1 MSVARP
7 DRVGHRGARRIVLWQ
22 AAPAG
27 MDGQPRVRPP
37 REINVRLRLNLQA
50 SGAPQ
55 GGSET
60 EDATAQIDFQVPL
73 SSLVWLGSLEALD
86 LQNLAGLLVVTRYAE
101 VPDPKGRFVTREI
114 GLRRYSSRLPA
125 VLP

>member
-73 SSLVWLGSLEALD
+73 GSLVWLGSLEALD
-86 LQNLAGLLVVTRYAE
+86 LRNLAGLLVVTRYAE
-101 VPDPKGRFVTREI
+101 VPDPKGRFVTRDI

>member
-1 MSVARP
+1 MARP
-7 DRVGHRGARRIVLWQ
+7 ERVGRRGVRKVVLWE

-27 MDGQPRVRPP
+27 MDGQARVRPP

-55 GGSET
+55 GGSES
-60 EDATAQIDFQVPL
+60 EDATAQVDCPVPL
-73 SSLVWLGSLEALD
+73 GSLVWLGTLEALD
-86 LQNLAGLLVVTRYAE
+86 LGNLAGLLTVSRYAE
-101 VPDPKGRFVTREI
+101 VPDPKGRFMTREI

>member
-1 MSVARP
+1 
-7 DRVGHRGARRIVLWQ
+7 
-22 AAPAG
+22 
-27 MDGQPRVRPP
+27 MDGRARVRPP
-37 REINVRLRLNLQA
+37 REINVRLHLNFQA

-60 EDATAQIDFQVPL
+60 EDGMAQIDFQVPL
-73 SSLVWLGSLEALD
+73 GSLVWLGSLEALD

>member
-73 SSLVWLGSLEALD
+73 GSLVWVGSLEALD
-86 LQNLAGLLVVTRYAE
+86 LRNLAGLLVVTRYAE

>member
-1 MSVARP
+1 VAKP
-7 DRVGHRGARRIVLWQ
+7 DRVGHRGARKVVLWE

-27 MDGQPRVRPP
+27 MDGRARVRPP
-37 REINVRLRLNLQA
+37 REINVRLHLNLQA

-60 EDATAQIDFQVPL
+60 EDATAQIDCQVPL
-73 SSLVWLGSLEALD
+73 GSLVWLGSLEALD